1 MNYLYT
7 IISMN
12 SKSKALAK
20 KVGNMV
26 VKPIKDRKGIKAKLP
41 YTFLKNE
48 GAKNNDSDC

>member
-1 MNYLYT
+1 
-7 IISMN
+7 MN

-26 VKPIKDRKGIKAKLP
+26 TKSIKDKKGIKVRMP
-41 YTFLKNE
+41 YKFLKNE